1 MKLIGVAWPQ
11 WEWHVLSE
19 CGMSAAGVEC
29 CQLVERIFSGCNIC
43 SLGVSMASVGV
54 TWPR

>member
-1 MKLIGVAWPQ
+1 MGLIGVAWPQ

-54 TWPR
+54 AWPR